1 MRFRPAAALLYV
13 SAVAAA
19 GCNSPLLGKVA
30 PALSTAPRSYFV
42 HVAEALTS
50 PTMTEPMRVAP
61 RMFSAY
67 QVSEA
72 CGTPRRIQRLEAPT
86 RSVSLRVGDRLTL
99 STLRVVAV
107 NDGNVAVPDVPI
119 VLEAEELNPPVLEL
133 RSDDVELE
141 QGRLKTVGSGT
152 FHIRVRTLCSA
163 TNAELT
169 ITGIVTP

>member
-1 MRFRPAAALLYV
+1 MRFPPAAALLLI
-13 SAVAAA
+13 AAA
-19 GCNSPLLGKVA
+19 AVTGCNSPLLGKVA

-42 HVAEALTS
+42 HIAEALTS
-50 PTMTEPMRVAP
+50 PTMTETMRVAP

-72 CGTPRRIQRLEAPT
+72 CRVPRRIQRLEAPA
-86 RSVSLRVGDRLTL
+86 RNVSLRVGERLTL

-107 NDGNVAVPDVPI
+107 SDGNLAVPDVAI
-119 VLEAEELNPPVLEL
+119 VLEAEELNPPVIEL
-133 RSDDVELE
+133 RSDDADLA

-152 FHIRVRTLCSA
+152 FHIRVRTLCAA

-169 ITGIVTP
+169 ITGVVTP